1 MLDFK
6 LKSTG
11 LELHMMYIIAQSYS
25 TFQITVKELA
35 CIIYFVLVSLTPQS
49 MMSLFYL
56 WQFTSFFSLSCF
68 PILSLVSGY
77 LQELIYKLNRV
88 GQAIENND
96 VTAAGSVLG
105 RNMDADWL
113 QNVNVAFA
121 KVKTIIILCSSFL
134 QTFWVTDLSEC
145 LL

>member
-134 QTFWVTDLSEC
+134 QTF
-145 LL
+145 